1 MTTNLFLRL
10 GDLLFD
16 RDRDRDLDLD
26 PELDLDMDRD
36 LQTLFNKHENMYF
49 TYGAIWIK
57 QALVR
62 FSKTLNSTRPLDPK
76 KMPIYSLC
84 KTHL

>member
-36 LQTLFNKHENMYF
+36 LQTLF
-49 TYGAIWIK
+49 
-57 QALVR
+57 Q
-62 FSKTLNSTRPLDPK
+62 
-76 KMPIYSLC
+76 
-84 KTHL
+84 